1 LEFICAFE
9 SKRTKWSGDS
19 SWNGDGGGLLEAC
32 PEATIRQIVISWEE
46 RKKAGAY
53 LAAV

>member
-1 LEFICAFE
+1 VHLKVE
-9 SKRTKWSGDS
+9 KRNGVEIRRGMGD
-19 SWNGDGGGLLEAC
+19 GGGGLLEAC